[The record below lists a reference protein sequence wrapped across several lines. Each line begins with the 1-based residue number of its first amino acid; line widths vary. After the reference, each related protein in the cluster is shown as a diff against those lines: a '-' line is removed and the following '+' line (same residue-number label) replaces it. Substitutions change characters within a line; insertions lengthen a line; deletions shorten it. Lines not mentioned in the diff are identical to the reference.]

1 MTEPYPEKINEASII
16 IFIQEGFKM
25 AFFDRLKNQAAS
37 TVTNTGKT
45 AGSAGKTEKI
55 VFDDLPENMEA
66 FKALP
71 QAALSTPF
79 DMAALTVAALCLY
92 PSDKELCCQM
102 LDYLRGPRPMNGMD
116 RQFIADRFRGKD
128 YVPRSYFEGAAPN
141 NDYMPAKPYT
151 VTVKAD
157 PHSYD
162 EQGIAKLF
170 IPSGG
175 ADDPRPVKLRQAKDG
190 KWYLWEQFLLTGI
203 REPESSNP
211 WA

>member
-1 MTEPYPEKINEASII
+1 
-16 IFIQEGFKM
+16 M

-37 TVTNTGKT
+37 AITEAVKQT
-45 AGSAGKTEKI
+45 AANIGSKTEKI
-55 VFDDLPENMEA
+55 VFADIPESLEA
-66 FKALP
+66 FKSLP

-79 DMAALTVAALCLY
+79 DTAAMTVVALSVY
-92 PSDKELCCQM
+92 PANKELCFRM
-102 LDYLRGPRPMNGMD
+102 LDYLRGPRPMNGAD
-116 RQFIADRFRGKD
+116 KQFIADRFRDKD
-128 YVPRSYFEGAAPN
+128 YVPRSYFGGATPN
-141 NDYMPAKPYT
+141 NDYMPATPYT
-151 VTVKAD
+151 VTVKSD

-175 ADDPRPVKLRQAKDG
+175 ADSPRPIKLRQAKDG

-203 REPESSNP
+203 RQPESSNP

>member
-1 MTEPYPEKINEASII
+1 
-16 IFIQEGFKM
+16 M

-37 TVTNTGKT
+37 AITEAVKQT
-45 AGSAGKTEKI
+45 AANIGNKTEKI
-55 VFDDLPENMEA
+55 VFADIPESLEA

-79 DMAALTVAALCLY
+79 DTAAMTVVALSVY
-92 PSDKELCCQM
+92 PADKELCFRM
-102 LDYLRGPRPMNGMD
+102 LDYLRGPRPMNGAD
-116 RQFIADRFRGKD
+116 KQFIADRFRDKD
-128 YVPRSYFEGAAPN
+128 YVPRSYFGGATPN
-141 NDYMPAKPYT
+141 NDYMPATPYT
-151 VTVKAD
+151 VTVKSD

-175 ADDPRPVKLRQAKDG
+175 ADSPRPIKLRQAKDG

-203 REPESSNP
+203 RQPESSNP